1 MWVVMIL
8 DDGYTP
14 PKKKFFDV
22 VETYQQLL
30 KYIKK
35 LYEQQPRLRLRQT
48 PHEAEPLKEEFI
60 IGVDDFLK
68 FIVVRAEFA
77 SV

>member
-1 MWVVMIL
+1 MWIVMML
-8 DDGYTP
+8 DEGYTP
-14 PKKKFFDV
+14 PKQKFVDV
-22 VETYQQLL
+22 VDTYQQLL

-48 PHEAEPLKEEFI
+48 PLEAMPLKEEFI
-60 IGVDDFLK
+60 VGVDDFLK

-77 SV
+77 GL

>member
-1 MWVVMIL
+1 MML
-8 DDGYTP
+8 DEGYTP
-14 PKKKFFDV
+14 PKQKLFDV
-22 VETYQQLL
+22 VDTYQQLL

-48 PHEAEPLKEEFI
+48 PLEAHPLKEEFV

-68 FIVVRAEFA
+68 FIVVRAEFV

>member
-1 MWVVMIL
+1 MVMML
-8 DDGYTP
+8 DEGYTP
-14 PKKKFFDV
+14 PKQKLFDV
-22 VETYQQLL
+22 VDTYQQLL

-48 PHEAEPLKEEFI
+48 PLEVLPLKEEFV

-68 FIVVRAEFA
+68 FIVVRAEF
-77 SV
+77 VNV